1 MRNNQ
6 PVTNHEYVIPEGQML
21 VSKTDL
27 QGNITYANEVF
38 VAVSGYELEEL
49 IGKPHNLLRHPDVPE
64 QVFADFWATIQSGR
78 PWNQIVK
85 NRRKNGDF
93 YWVEANATPI
103 IESGKITGYISV
115 RMPATREQIKG
126 AEAAYAAVKAGK
138 VKLHN
143 GVPDSLYAR
152 FNPLA
157 HWPPLVTII
166 PATILAIA
174 NEFLSFFFDINSEF
188 LNLSVIVLTLISA
201 MHVMYY
207 LHRIQ
212 EAITAVDDLTN
223 GHLTGQI
230 NTHGANTAGT
240 MNRRLKTMQIRL
252 AAQQNEIEVE
262 ERFSKRM
269 MSGMDEL
276 KTYIMLS
283 DQNGTIVFMNASL
296 IEFLKPIEAI
306 IQKDVP
312 DFNLQKL
319 TGKNIGCLFRNDM
332 DILMACLD
340 LKAPKTFKFNFYSAE
355 VQLSLTPIFDGNG
368 NSLGVAIEWQDIF
381 QELFVQNS
389 IKTLVADARHGKL
402 HTRLDASQLTGFY
415 KDLCLDIN
423 SLMQDLQGTLSDIS
437 ILIGGLPAKNLT
449 LKAQRQHQGQYG
461 WTIKSLGA
469 GIESLRTSFC
479 SFNNQAKE
487 VSHSAEHVSES
498 NEMLSSSIKAQADE
512 LQKTAVAMNLL
523 TQKVNETTEQAKV
536 SNQLAIQT
544 EAGVQESNRNMQE
557 AITAMAEIAEV
568 SQKITGIVTL
578 IDSIAFQ
585 TNLLALNAA
594 VEAARAGE
602 HGRGFAVVAG
612 EVRNLAQKSA
622 DAARE
627 INGLIGMTAEKITQG
642 TEKVQATGASL
653 QSIINQVTDMT
664 ANIRHITENAQQQ
677 ARQIHDVNQS
687 IISLDKSASE
697 NSTLVLE
704 NSSLAEYLGDV
715 AKSMDALVGSFQL
728 GDCETI
734 QRATQENA
742 ESQYLVLVVDD
753 NVSNQKVA
761 VMLLT
766 KMGYHT
772 KVAANGREAITQCQR
787 YNPAAI
793 LMDIEMP
800 VMNGIEATQA
810 IRKMGYQKPILAYT
824 GHGSDFEKVIY
835 SSGMKDIVHK
845 PVKPEEL
852 MSKLMKAGCKPN
864 TNSVEAV
871 KCRREKLVAKS
882 DLAKQFDAMVKAH
895 LGWKSK
901 IRSFI
906 DGADIGVTY
915 ENAIDHTA
923 CALGK
928 WYYSSQGQALMHLPT
943 MKTLGEEHAAMHAL
957 IKVIMDAFSIDDYE
971 VLEKGVTD
979 LDVQSDKVVELLGQL
994 IEQTAA

>member
-1 MRNNQ
+1 
-6 PVTNHEYVIPEGQML
+6 
-21 VSKTDL
+21 
-27 QGNITYANEVF
+27 
-38 VAVSGYELEEL
+38 
-49 IGKPHNLLRHPDVPE
+49 
-64 QVFADFWATIQSGR
+64 
-78 PWNQIVK
+78 
-85 NRRKNGDF
+85 
-93 YWVEANATPI
+93 
-103 IESGKITGYISV
+103 
-115 RMPATREQIKG
+115 
-126 AEAAYAAVKAGK
+126 
-138 VKLHN
+138 
-143 GVPDSLYAR
+143 
-152 FNPLA
+152 
-157 HWPPLVTII
+157 
-166 PATILAIA
+166 
-174 NEFLSFFFDINSEF
+174 
-188 LNLSVIVLTLISA
+188 
-201 MHVMYY
+201 
-207 LHRIQ
+207 
-212 EAITAVDDLTN
+212 
-223 GHLTGQI
+223 
-230 NTHGANTAGT
+230 
-240 MNRRLKTMQIRL
+240 L
-252 AAQQNEIEVE
+252 AAQQNEIDTEA
-262 ERFSKRM
+262 RFSQRM
-269 MSGMDEL
+269 KSGMDDL

-306 IQKDVP
+306 IQKEVP
-312 DFNLQKL
+312 DFNLKKL

-340 LKAPKTFKFNFYSAE
+340 LKEPKTFKFNFYSAE
-355 VQLSLTPIFDGNG
+355 VQLQMTPIVDNQGK
-368 NSLGVAIEWQDIF
+368 SLGVAIEWQDIF

-389 IKTLVADARHGKL
+389 IKNLVQDAQNGKL

-423 SLMQDLQGTLSDIS
+423 SLMLNLQGTLSDIS

-449 LKAQRQHQGQYG
+449 LKAQKQHEGQYG
-461 WTIKSLGA
+461 WTIKSLSA
-469 GIESLRTSFC
+469 GIESLRASFC

-498 NEMLSSSIKAQADE
+498 NEQLSTSIKHQAQE

-523 TQKVNETTEQAKV
+523 TQKVNETTEQAKA

-544 EAGVQESNRNMQE
+544 EAGVQDSNRNMQE
-557 AITAMAEIAEV
+557 AIAAMSEISEV

-627 INGLIGMTAEKITQG
+627 INGLIGMTAEKIVQG
-642 TEKVQATGASL
+642 TQKVEATGASL
-653 QSIINQVTDMT
+653 QSIISQVTEMT
-664 ANIRHITENAQQQ
+664 ANIRHISENAQQQ
-677 ARQIHDVNQS
+677 AQQIQGVNQS
-687 IISLDKSASE
+687 IISLDKSANES
-697 NSTLVLE
+697 STLVLE
-704 NSSLAEYLGDV
+704 NASLAEYLGDV
-715 AKSMDALVGSFQL
+715 ARNMDKLVGSFQL
-728 GDCETI
+728 GDCETVAH
-734 QRATQENA
+734 ATQEQA

-753 NVSNQKVA
+753 NISNQKVA

-810 IRKMGYQKPILAYT
+810 IRKTGYQKPILAYT
-824 GHGSDFEKVIY
+824 GHGSDFEKTIY
-835 SSGMKDIVHK
+835 TAGMKDIVHK
-845 PVKPEEL
+845 PLKPEEL
-852 MSKLMKAGCKPN
+852 MAKLSKAGCQPN
-864 TNSVEAV
+864 THSKEAV
-871 KCRREKLVAKS
+871 QCRREKLVAKS
-882 DLAKQFDAMVKAH
+882 DLAQQFDAMIKAH

-928 WYYSSQGQALMHLPT
+928 WYYGEGQKLMDIPI
-943 MKTLGEEHAAMHAL
+943 MKTLGEEHMVMHRL
-957 IKVIMDAFSIDDYE
+957 IKTIMDAFSIDDYE
-971 VLEKGVTD
+971 TLEKGVLA
-979 LDVQSDKVVELLGQL
+979 LDIQSDKVVDLLGQM
-994 IEQTAA
+994 IDQTANV

>member
-6 PVTNHEYVIPEGQML
+6 PVINDEYIIPEGQML

-27 QGNITYANEVF
+27 QGSIIYANEAF
-38 VAVSGYELEEL
+38 VTSSGFELEEL
-49 IGKPHNLLRHPDVPE
+49 LGEPHNILRHPDVPE
-64 QVFADFWATIQSGR
+64 QVFADFWGTIESGR

-85 NRRKNGDF
+85 NRRKHGGF

-103 IESGKITGYISV
+103 IENDKITGYISV
-115 RMPATREQIKG
+115 RVQATREQIKE
-126 AEAAYAAVKAGK
+126 AEAAYAAIKAGK

-143 GVPDSLYAR
+143 GVPDSLYQR
-152 FNPLA
+152 LNPLA
-157 HWPPLVTII
+157 HWPPLITII
-166 PATILAIA
+166 PATLIAIL
-174 NEFLSFFFDINSEF
+174 NEILSFFFDINYEF
-188 LNLSVIVLTLISA
+188 LNIAVVVLTLLSA
-201 MHVMYY
+201 MHVIYY
-207 LHRIQ
+207 LNRIQ
-212 EAITAVDDLTN
+212 DAIKAVDELTN
-223 GHLTGQI
+223 GQLNGRI

-252 AAQQNEIEVE
+252 GAQQNLIDTEA
-262 ERFSKRM
+262 RFSQRM
-269 MSGMDEL
+269 KSGMDDL

-283 DQNGTIVFMNASL
+283 DQNGTIVFMNQSL
-296 IEFLKPIEAI
+296 VEFLKPIEAI
-306 IQKDVP
+306 IQKEVS
-312 DFNLQKL
+312 DFNLNKL
-319 TGKNIGCLFRNDM
+319 TGKNIGCLFRNDAN
-332 DILMACLD
+332 ILMACLD
-340 LKAPKTFKFNFYSAE
+340 LKEPKIFKFNFYSAE
-355 VQLSLTPIFDGNG
+355 VQLSMSPIFDSHGK
-368 NSLGVAIEWQDIF
+368 SLGVAIEWQDIF
-381 QELFVQNS
+381 QELFVQQS
-389 IKTLVADARHGKL
+389 IKNLVTNASQGKL
-402 HTRLDASQLTGFY
+402 HSRVDASSLTGFY
-415 KDLCLDIN
+415 HDLCTDIN
-423 SLMQDLQGTLSDIS
+423 ALMSNLQKTLSDIS

-449 LKAQRQHQGQYG
+449 LKAQSQHFGQYG

-479 SFNNQAKE
+479 GFNNQAKE
-487 VSHSAEHVSES
+487 VAHSAEHVSES
-498 NEMLSSSIKAQADE
+498 NVILSNSIKNQADE
-512 LQKTAVAMNLL
+512 LQKTAVSMNLL
-523 TQKVNETTEQAKV
+523 TQKVTETTEQAKV

-544 EAGVQESNRNMQE
+544 EAGVQASNRNMQE
-557 AITAMAEIAEV
+557 AISAMSEIAEV

-627 INGLIGMTAEKITQG
+627 INGLIGMTAEKIAQG
-642 TEKVQATGASL
+642 TQKVEATGASL
-653 QSIINQVTDMT
+653 QAIISQVTDMT
-664 ANIRHITENAQQQ
+664 VNIRHISHNAHQQ
-677 ARQIHDVNQS
+677 AEQIHEVNQS
-687 IISLDKSASE
+687 IISLEQSASE

-704 NSSLAEYLGDV
+704 NASLAEYLGDV

-728 GDCETI
+728 GDCET
-734 QRATQENA
+734 AANSTQEQT

-753 NVSNQKVA
+753 NISNQKVA
-761 VMLLT
+761 VMLLNR
-766 KMGYHT
+766 MGYYT
-772 KVAANGREAITQCQR
+772 KVASNGREAITQCQR

-800 VMNGIEATQA
+800 GMSGIDATHA

-824 GHGSDFEKVIY
+824 GHGPDFEKTIY
-835 SSGMKDIVHK
+835 AAGMKDIIHK
-845 PVKPEEL
+845 PLKPEEL
-852 MSKLMKAGCKPN
+852 ITKLNKVGCPPN
-864 TNSVEAV
+864 THSKVAV
-871 KCRREKLVAKS
+871 QCRREKLIAKS

-906 DGADIGVTY
+906 DGAEIGVTY

-928 WYYSSQGQALMHLPT
+928 WYYGANGQAFMHLPA
-943 MKTLGEEHAAMHAL
+943 MKALGEEHSMMHCL
-957 IKVIMDAFSIDDYE
+957 IKNIMDAFSIDDYE
-971 VLEKGVTD
+971 TLEKGINE
-979 LDVQSDKVVELLGQL
+979 LDTQSDKVVELLGQL